1 MHGFYILKYLVTVDQ
16 QSLVNCKPTV
26 LIIKNLNCLSNLLVI
41 ETVVQWSS
49 LVQMTPPNGNNNNII
64 IIDIKW

>member
-41 ETVVQWSS
+41 ETVVQ
-49 LVQMTPPNGNNNNII
+49 
-64 IIDIKW
+64 